1 MATRNLGKEQKEN
14 QTLQDMLSNSRCEPI
29 QEIVAAEI
37 QEITGKK
44 WQN

>member
-1 MATRNLGKEQKEN
+1 MEN
-14 QTLQDMLSNSRCEPI
+14 QTLQDMLSNSRREPI

-44 WQN
+44 